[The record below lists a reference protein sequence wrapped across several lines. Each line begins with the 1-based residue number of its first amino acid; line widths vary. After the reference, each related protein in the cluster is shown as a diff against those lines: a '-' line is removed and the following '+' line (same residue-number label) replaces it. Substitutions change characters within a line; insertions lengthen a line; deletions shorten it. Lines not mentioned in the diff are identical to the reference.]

1 MNETPTAAPAVD
13 KPEDEVQEVMIQVAD
28 TKILHKIHNRK
39 KRGKDEMEPV
49 CIPEIP
55 TDSMAGIN
63 AYIKLVGVPNFVGT
77 FVREI
82 LRPASFEAS
91 AAGITETGFNAVKY
105 LEDLKAYFDPR
116 QAKSRGPKKIE
127 LYQMQN
133 KFVEELTTLMVKASA
148 GQLQEADKNRF
159 LQIKL
164 ELAKIGE
171 AIAKKDRR
179 GKAPTTAPTAAK

>member
-13 KPEDEVQEVMIQVAD
+13 KPEEDVQEVMVQVAD

-77 FVREI
+77 FIREI
-82 LRPASFEAS
+82 LRPAAFEAS

-133 KFVEELTTLMVKASA
+133 TFVEELTTLMAKAAA